1 MIDPATITATATA
14 IAAVIFNKA
23 IEKGGENLG
32 EAISNKVGE
41 LLNFVRTKFK
51 QEGVEGKL
59 LKAQEDPSDKNKG
72 RFTQELEIQMEDD
85 GEFASKLKTLIDE
98 IKSDKKANTIFF
110 KGMNIKGSA
119 ELGDLEMESTD
130 GNMEAVVDSEI
141 GGDFK
146 MGNISMK
153 NNPNAPK

>member
-1 MIDPATITATATA
+1 MIAPATIIATATA

-32 EAISNKVGE
+32 EAVSNKIGE
-41 LLNFVRTKFK
+41 LHNFVRAKFQK
-51 QEGVEGKL
+51 EGVEGKL

-98 IKSDKKANTIFF
+98 ISSDEKASTIFF
-110 KGMNIKGSA
+110 KGMKIKRNV
-119 ELGDLEMESTD
+119 ELGDLDMESKD

-141 GGDFK
+141 EGDFK

-153 NNPNAPK
+153 NNG

>member
-14 IAAVIFNKA
+14 IAVVIFNKA

-32 EAISNKVGE
+32 EAVFNKVSQIVST
-41 LLNFVRTKFK
+41 VRDKF
-51 QEGVEGKL
+51 
-59 LKAQEDPSDKNKG
+59 KNKG
-72 RFTQELEIQMEDD
+72 MEGVLTQAQENPTEPNQQFFQQALEMQMTNDD
-85 GEFASKLKTLIDE
+85 DFANKLKALIDE
-98 IKSDKKANTIFF
+98 IKSDEKASTTFF

-119 ELGDLEMESTD
+119 ELGDLEMESKD

-141 GGDFK
+141 EGDFK

-153 NNPNAPK
+153 NNG

>member
-23 IEKGGENLG
+23 VEQSGRELG
-32 EAISNKVGE
+32 KEVFSKIGK
-41 LLNFVRTKFK
+41 LLNFVSAKFQK
-51 QEGVEGKL
+51 EGVEGKL

-85 GEFASKLKTLIDE
+85 REFASKLKTLIDE
-98 IKSDKKANTIFF
+98 ISSDEKANTIFF
-110 KGMNIKGSA
+110 KGMKMKRNV

-130 GNMEAVVDSEI
+130 GNMGAVVDSEI
-141 GGDFK
+141 EGDFK

-153 NNPNAPK
+153 NNG

>member
-1 MIDPATITATATA
+1 MIDPATITATASA

-32 EAISNKVGE
+32 EAVFNKASQIVST
-41 LLNFVRTKFK
+41 VRDKFRGIGM
-51 QEGVEGKL
+51 EGVLTQARENPTEPNQQFFQQALEMQMTNDDDFANK
-59 LKAQEDPSDKNKG
+59 LKA
-72 RFTQELEIQMEDD
+72 
-85 GEFASKLKTLIDE
+85 LIHE
-98 IKSDKKANTIFF
+98 IKSDEKASSIFF

-153 NNPNAPK
+153 NNG